1 MTSEQIKDYFEGMR
15 DAEKGFKHQAGR
27 SAEYDRGYA
36 TQYEFEQVKSYA
48 GVN

>member
-15 DAEKGFKHQAGR
+15 DAENGVSHKSGR

-36 TQYEFEQVKSYA
+36 SQYEFEQVKSYA